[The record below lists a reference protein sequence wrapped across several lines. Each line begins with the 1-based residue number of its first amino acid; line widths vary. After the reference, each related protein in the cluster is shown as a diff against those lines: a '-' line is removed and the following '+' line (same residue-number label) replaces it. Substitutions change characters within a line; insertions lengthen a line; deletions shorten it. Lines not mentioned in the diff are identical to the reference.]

1 MDYNENKIHDD
12 ISNEGKEESEEEE
25 FEPLEETDL
34 LDDIFNTFEPRE
46 EKDDNRYV
54 FETDFMPKDEPNASR
69 VAKKKLDKE
78 KEKKLNQQPKK
89 IKGKE
94 VSGNKKGKTLQKL
107 YNDGVRK
114 ECGRCHEIK
123 PISHF
128 ILRRDKTKPYPKST
142 CKKCDLINKQIYAL
156 SNKYKIIQ
164 NIYGGKLKGKCQ
176 ECDTGAS
183 MLPAIEFHHLD
194 PNLKKI
200 SWHSQMYKNWEKTK
214 EKLEKEKVTLLCR
227 NCHFKQ
233 RSKIYNKY
241 EEIIQ
246 KKEIGLNTTNKE
258 ILHYVKR
265 KITLHHQSHLRNQ
278 VILHIKKRNIIN
290 QLYGGK
296 CVGCKQITTEENLPT
311 LNFHHRNKSNLDK
324 SNVWNRINHLEF
336 KKIKI
341 ELIKKDCVSLC
352 GNCHQLI
359 DSHHF
364 KNHHEKII
372 GPEYSEQVKTFY
384 DKILKNIR
392 SFKFK

>member
-1 MDYNENKIHDD
+1 MWEMKNLPKFQATIIKDLKN
-12 ISNEGKEESEEEE
+12 
-25 FEPLEETDL
+25 FPLPT
-34 LDDIFNTFEPRE
+34 I
-46 EKDDNRYV
+46 
-54 FETDFMPKDEPNASR
+54 
-69 VAKKKLDKE
+69 
-78 KEKKLNQQPKK
+78 
-89 IKGKE
+89 E
-94 VSGNKKGKTLQKL
+94 VPEAKTLQKL
-107 YNDGVRK
+107 FNDGKRK

-128 ILRRDKTKPYPKST
+128 ILRRDKLKPYPKST

-164 NIYGGKLKGKCQ
+164 KIYGGKLKGKCQ
-176 ECDTGAS
+176 ECDTGVS
-183 MLPAIEFHHLD
+183 MLPAIEFHHVD
-194 PNLKKI
+194 PNLKKT

-227 NCHFKQ
+227 NCHFRQ
-233 RSKIYNKY
+233 RSTIYNKY

-246 KKEIGLNTTNKE
+246 EKEIGSNTTNKE
-258 ILHYVKR
+258 ILHFVKG
-265 KITLHHQSHLRNQ
+265 KITQQHRSHLHNQ
-278 VILHIKKRNIIN
+278 VALHIKKRNIIN

-296 CVGCKQITTEENLPT
+296 CVGCKQITTENNLPT

-336 KKIKI
+336 KQIKS

-364 KNHHEKII
+364 KNHHERII
-372 GPEYSEQVKTFY
+372 GPEYSLQVKTYY
-384 DKILKNIR
+384 DKVLKNIKN
-392 SFKFK
+392 FKFN